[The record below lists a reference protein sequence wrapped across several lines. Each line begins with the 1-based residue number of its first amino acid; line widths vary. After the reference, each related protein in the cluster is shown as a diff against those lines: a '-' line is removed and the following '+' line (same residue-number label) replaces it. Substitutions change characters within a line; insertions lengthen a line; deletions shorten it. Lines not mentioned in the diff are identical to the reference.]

1 MYGAEITV
9 FLMDFMRQFLKYTKQ
24 GLLGFFML
32 SGSYISA
39 QPNTS
44 IELAKPEKYQ
54 SRLLPA
60 EKSGNKKFTIPK
72 RIYNNTVSHYNYF
85 YNASVKLSDIILAAK
100 SQHKDDYTELLSFYN
115 YSLNETAKGQIDSV
129 IYKCTAGILLH
140 DLRSDWVDQLY
151 LLMGNAY
158 MHRKDFDS
166 AALVFNYINYAFA
179 TKDEG
184 YDLPIGSNV
193 SSKGGTFSVSTD
205 EKRNFWRKI
214 SSPKP
219 SRNESFLYQSRNF
232 IEQEKLAEAEALLQI
247 LAADKFFPERLKTT
261 WNEYNAYLLYNE
273 KQYDSAAFYLSKALP
288 NAQSKLETAR
298 WEYLIAQM
306 YSLSKQDSLSVTWY
320 ERAINHTTDPLLDVY
335 ARLNIVSLSSDK
347 KGNAANYHLMQ
358 LLAMAKK
365 EKYQGYRDL
374 IYYAAAELEIKQ
386 NNLKNAENWLNKSIN
401 YSEGNNS
408 QKTKS
413 YFLLAETLYKI
424 KKYIPASVAYDSLT
438 VSLLNPIEAKTVN
451 LKKEP
456 LKRIAIALKAVNR
469 EDSLQKIALLPEA
482 EREALLKA
490 LLKKLRKE
498 KGIKD
503 SDTETS
509 FGSTGTIAAPTDLFA
524 PPSSNTGFYFTNNSL
539 KTKGLSDF
547 KAKWGNRP
555 NVDNWRRQS
564 AIDRNVGA
572 IAIDNDQKPNS
583 TKATQNTV
591 LSLETLKDSIPLTV
605 EKLSVSND
613 TILNS
618 LILTAWIFQYQLRDI
633 SAATETYEE
642 ISKRF
647 TESNGL
653 EEVWFQ
659 LHNCYR
665 KQNQFNKADSVKQL
679 LNAFYPKG
687 KNNQLLQSGVDLK
700 PEITN
705 QLYANIYNQFI
716 EGKFEEAIA
725 NKKKADQ
732 QLGSSYW
739 TPQLLYIESVYY
751 IKQKQ
756 DSIAKTR
763 LNEINRLFPS
773 SPIAEKA
780 KTMLEVLG
788 KRAEIETYLTNLTVE
803 RPVEVVERK
812 IDLNATDA
820 QDLPVVSKAPTVV
833 KVPEKVTP
841 NLPITAAP
849 IVKITAPES
858 YDFNAADSQYVAI
871 ALYKVDPIFVSEAR
885 NAFNRF
891 NQERYYGQ
899 KLPISVIRVN
909 ETEQI
914 LLMGPFLNAAEASTY
929 TDKNK
934 SLAASRIMPWLTPDK
949 YSFSIISPKNL
960 ALLRK
965 KGETTT
971 YWQLVRSLFPDKY

>member
-1 MYGAEITV
+1 
-9 FLMDFMRQFLKYTKQ
+9 MDFMRQFLKYTKE
-24 GLLGFFML
+24 GLLGFFLL
-32 SGSYISA
+32 SSSFLSA

-44 IELAKPEKYQ
+44 IELTKPEKYQ

-72 RIYNNTVSHYNYF
+72 RIYNNTVSHYNYY

-100 SQHKDDYTELLSFYN
+100 SQHKDDYTQLLSFYN

-179 TKDEG
+179 TKDDG
-184 YDLPIGSNV
+184 YDLPIGSNI

-219 SRNESFLYQSRNF
+219 ARNESFLYQSRNF
-232 IEQEKLAEAEALLQI
+232 IEQEKLSEAEALLQI
-247 LAADKFFPERLKTT
+247 LAADKFFPERLKNT
-261 WNEYNAYLLYNE
+261 WSEYNAYLLYNE
-273 KQYDSAAFYLSKALP
+273 KQYDSAAYYLSKALP

-306 YSLSKQDSLSVTWY
+306 YALSKQDSLSVVWF
-320 ERAINHTTDPLLDVY
+320 EKAINHTTDPLMDVY

-347 KGNAANYHLMQ
+347 KENAANYHLSQ

-386 NNLKNAENWLNKSIN
+386 TNLKNAENWLNKSISF
-401 YSEGNNS
+401 SEGNNS

-413 YFLLAETLYKI
+413 YFLLAETLYKN
-424 KKYIPASVAYDSLT
+424 KKYIPASAAYDSLT
-438 VSLLNPIEAKTVN
+438 VSLLNQIDANKVN
-451 LKKEP
+451 QKKDP

-482 EREALLKA
+482 ERDALLKV

-498 KGIKD
+498 KGLKE
-503 SDTETS
+503 SDAETS
-509 FGSTGTIAAPTDLFA
+509 FGSSGTIAGPSNLFA
-524 PPSSNTGFYFTNNSL
+524 PPANNIGFYFTNSSL

-555 NVDNWRRQS
+555 NIDNWRRQS

-572 IAIDNDQKPNS
+572 IAIENDQKINS
-583 TKATQNTV
+583 TKAVQNTV
-591 LSLETLKDSIPLTV
+591 LSLETLKDSIPFTL
-605 EKLSVSND
+605 EKLAISND
-613 TILNS
+613 SIFNA
-618 LILTAWIFQYQLRDI
+618 LILTAGIFQYQLRDVL
-633 SAATETYEE
+633 AATEVYEE
-642 ISKRF
+642 ISRRF
-647 TESNGL
+647 SESSGL

-665 KQNQFNKADSVKQL
+665 NQNQFNKADSVKKL

-687 KNNQLLQSGVDLK
+687 KNNQLLQSGIDLK
-700 PEITN
+700 PAITN

-725 NKKKADQ
+725 NKKKADL
-732 QLGSSYW
+732 QLGNSYW

-756 DSIAKTR
+756 DSIAKNR
-763 LNEINRLFPS
+763 LNEINRLFPT

-780 KTMLEVLG
+780 KTMLDVLG
-788 KRAEIETYLTNLTVE
+788 KRAEIEAYLTNLTVE
-803 RPVEVVERK
+803 RPIEEVERK
-812 IDLNATDA
+812 IDLNTTDA
-820 QDLPVVSKAPTVV
+820 QDIPVVSKAPTIV
-833 KVPEKVTP
+833 KVPEKVVP
-841 NLPITAAP
+841 NVPITAAP
-849 IVKITAPES
+849 ITKITAPETYEFIAS
-858 YDFNAADSQYVAI
+858 DSQYVAI

-899 KLPISVIRVN
+899 KLPINIIRVN

-914 LLMGPFLNAAEASTY
+914 LLMGPFMNAAEASTY
-929 TDKNK
+929 IDKNK

-960 ALLRK
+960 VLLRK